1 MIGRMLQ
8 PPMMRKQMDTF
19 FEKHPELK
27 GVYPCDDFRDG
38 KSVALEDA
46 IHRLTEHVASIGCE
60 LRRLRYPVEP
70 DMQTVEQCPVEND
83 TITYRELIQKYNFR
97 GVKSAKDPKWRK
109 ANGFDVCVS
118 QSWKG
123 CSVVFVVSRVDEWL
137 SNREKKSKQKVK
149 ARC

>member
-1 MIGRMLQ
+1 
-8 PPMMRKQMDTF
+8 MMRKEMDTF
-19 FEKHPELK
+19 FERHPELK
-27 GVYPCDDFRDG
+27 GVYPCDDLRDR

-60 LRRLRYPVEP
+60 LRRLRCPVES
-70 DMQTVEQCPVEND
+70 DMKTVEQCPVEND

-123 CSVVFVVSRVDEWL
+123 CSVVFVVSKVEEWL
-137 SNREKKSKQKVK
+137 SNRKKNSKQKVTV
-149 ARC
+149 RC